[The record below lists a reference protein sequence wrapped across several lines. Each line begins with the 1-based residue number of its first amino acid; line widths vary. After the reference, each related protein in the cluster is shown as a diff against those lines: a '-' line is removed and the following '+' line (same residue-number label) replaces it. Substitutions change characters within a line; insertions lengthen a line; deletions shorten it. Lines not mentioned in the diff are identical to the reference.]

1 MKNTGEDPDTLK
13 LKVLHFIRKH
23 RLVSKKHPLLV
34 AVSGGPDSVCLLH
47 VLVQLQPELGIRLHL
62 AHLNHQLRGVEAE
75 DDARYVTELAYR
87 LGIPATIESRNVRSY
102 QTRQRL
108 SLEEAAREVRYTF
121 LAQVAGTVGASQM
134 AVGHTRDDHV
144 ETVLMH
150 LIRGAGTRGLRGL
163 QPGVTRQI
171 GTGKLTVIRPLLT
184 VNREEIAGYCRYH
197 QLTPRHDTSNRSLSP
212 LRNRI
217 RLKLLPFLKNYNPR
231 ITEALLRT
239 SRIAHDD
246 LAFLDSTARRIW
258 DNLAQRQANTISLAK
273 EEFLEL
279 PPALQRH
286 LLRIAVEKLLGDLR
300 DIEARHIE
308 DLMAALTK
316 PTGKKLNLPGGITF
330 TIDYHRY
337 LLGADEPVSSP
348 FPPLSGE
355 FPLKLPGETKL
366 PGWQITATITDREQ
380 LAAEVKSAGNG
391 LTDNRFTAYFDF
403 VKTGDSLVVRARRRG
418 DRFQPLGLNQSK
430 KLGEFMIDAR
440 IPRSWRQQVPIIGS
454 PGQIIWVV
462 GWRVD
467 ERVRVSEETKQILC
481 LTLERIAE

>member
-1 MKNTGEDPDTLK
+1 MKNAGEDPDTLK
-13 LKVLHFIRKH
+13 LKVLHFIREH
-23 RLVSKKHPLLV
+23 RLVSNKHPLLV

-47 VLVQLQPELGIRLHL
+47 ILVQLQAELGIRLHL

-75 DDARYVTELAYR
+75 EDARYVAELACR
-87 LGIPATIESRNVRSY
+87 LGIPATIESRDVRSY
-102 QTRQRL
+102 QAWQRL

-121 LAQVAGTVGASQM
+121 LAQVAGIIGASQM

-163 QPGVTRQI
+163 QPSVTRQL
-171 GTGKLTVIRPLLT
+171 GDNKFTVIRPLLT
-184 VNREEIAGYCRYH
+184 VSREETASYCRHH
-197 QLTPRHDTSNRSLSP
+197 QLTPRLDTSNRSLSP

-217 RLKLLPFLKNYNPR
+217 RLKLIPFLKSYNPR

-239 SRIAHDD
+239 ARIARDD
-246 LAFLDSTARRIW
+246 LAFLDSAARRTW
-258 DNLAQRQANTISLAK
+258 DSLAQRQGNTISLDK
-273 EEFLEL
+273 ENFLEL

-286 LLRIAVEKLLGDLR
+286 LLRITAEKLSGDLR
-300 DIEARHIE
+300 DVEARHIE
-308 DLMAALTK
+308 EIMAALTK

-366 PGWQITATITDREQ
+366 PGWQVTATITDREQ
-380 LAAEVKSAGNG
+380 LAAEVKSAGVG
-391 LTDNRFTAYFDF
+391 LTNNRFTACFDF
-403 VKTGDSLVVRARRRG
+403 AKTGGSLVVRARRRG
-418 DRFQPLGLNQSK
+418 DRFQPLGLNQPK

-440 IPRSWRQQVPIIGS
+440 IPRSWRQRVPIIGS

-467 ERVRVSEETKQILC
+467 ERVKVTGETKQVLC
-481 LTLERIAE
+481 LTLEKLPQ